1 MIRDPLNQATLSH
14 HLKRLSDDLQIH
26 VLDSC
31 GSTNTVARE
40 LALAGTD
47 KALVVANRQ
56 TAGRGR
62 MGRQFHSP
70 KNVGVYFSLLFPV
83 RGELSDALSIT
94 CATSVSVMRAIRSKA
109 NLQTEIKWVNDL
121 LLNGKKVCGILTEAL
136 TVGEGKWLIVGIGIN
151 LRSTVFPK
159 ELQESACSLNQDTLP
174 RAELIA
180 EILKEL
186 LPYLNNPADHS
197 WLEEYRGFSCVLGK
211 EILRI
216 ENGTSIP
223 CLAESIDDCGRLT
236 VRHKNGALETL
247 QSGEI
252 SIRIQNS

>member
-1 MIRDPLNQATLSH
+1 MQDPLNQEILSRSIG
-14 HLKRLSDDLQIH
+14 RLSEEFQIH

-47 KALVVANRQ
+47 AALVVANRQ

-70 KNVGVYFSLLFPV
+70 EDVGIYLSLLFPV
-83 RGELSDALSIT
+83 RGALSEALSVT
-94 CATSVSVMRAIRSKA
+94 CAASVAVMRAIRSKT

-121 LLNGKKVCGILTEAL
+121 LLNGKKVCGILTEAV
-136 TVGEGKWLIVGIGIN
+136 TMGDRHCLIVGIGIN
-151 LRSTVFPK
+151 LRSTQFPK
-159 ELQESACSLNQDTLP
+159 ELEEIAGCLNQDTLS
-174 RAELIA
+174 RNELII
-180 EILKEL
+180 EVVKEL
-186 LPYLNNPADHS
+186 LPYLNRPTDHT
-197 WLEEYRGFSCVLGK
+197 WLEEYRQFSCVLEK

-216 ENGTSIP
+216 ENGSSTP
-223 CLAESIDDCGRLT
+223 CIAESIDDRGRLT
-236 VRHKNGALETL
+236 VRYANGDSETL

-252 SIRIQNS
+252 SIRIQKS